1 MRYDSNGNI
10 GCHHNKNTCHRR
22 DAGNRAD
29 ATTMRQKKKRIRKTL
44 AISAFHSN
52 HAMGSTCLLSIK
64 EREKECIL
72 PSLRLPSHPKSGII
86 IWHEA
91 AIWCWCSFAPHLQ
104 YTPQHNSKANRNCH
118 IRESKR
124 DTWSALLW
132 ALYFA
137 FQQFDWKPPVFAA
150 MHALCVNTKYVHIFG
165 GAQCSFTISPSS
177 VTSSS
182 TSASYSSSSTIVRK
196 KKKHRKSKM
205 PSINWRIRCDAEN
218 SQSKFHR

>member
-1 MRYDSNGNI
+1 MVICACVRCGMTPMAISAAIIIRIHAIDEMLGTEQTQQRW
-10 GCHHNKNTCHRR
+10 GK
-22 DAGNRAD
+22 
-29 ATTMRQKKKRIRKTL
+29 KKKRIRKTL

-91 AIWCWCSFAPHLQ
+91 AIWCWCSFAPHQQ

-150 MHALCVNTKYVHIFG
+150 IHALCVNT
-165 GAQCSFTISPSS
+165 
-177 VTSSS
+177 
-182 TSASYSSSSTIVRK
+182 
-196 KKKHRKSKM
+196 
-205 PSINWRIRCDAEN
+205 
-218 SQSKFHR
+218 